1 MSKMCIQS
9 GRRTF
14 AALVAV
20 LALGF
25 AAGAQAQVTNGTL
38 TGQVKAESD
47 GSALPGVA
55 ISAVHTP
62 TGTVYTATTGAD
74 GRFTIPNARIGGPYS
89 ITAKLDSFRDTTV
102 NDLTV
107 NLGSATQIEIKMPL
121 AAVTESI
128 EVVGSADDILNSGHT
143 GSASSVSQ
151 AQIQSL
157 PTVRRSLQDFARTN
171 PYVSIAPDDASSTVM
186 SIAGKNNRYN
196 TIQIDGAVDNDLFGL
211 AASGTPGG
219 QTDAQPISLDA
230 IDQIQVVV
238 SPYDVRQGGFTG
250 GGLNAVT
257 RSGSNEFHGSVYGS
271 KRNESYVGDGPFN
284 KPIAEFKEDQYGFRL
299 GGPII
304 HDQLFFFLNGER
316 NRKSSPTGVSADGT
330 TGTVFFDPAEAAEF
344 RSFTQNTYGYDPG
357 GLGDISGETP
367 SDLAFLRL
375 DWNAAPGQQLTLRHN
390 YVDSSSDVIA
400 NRGFSTFR
408 FPTAIYAIADKT
420 NSTIAQLNS
429 VFGSSYNEG
438 RIGYQTIKD
447 SRDVPVKFPSV
458 EIGGTGP
465 RNGEINAGT
474 ERFSAANSLDQD
486 ILELTDN
493 FTFLKGPHS
502 ITIGTHNEFFK
513 FDNLFLSDA
522 FGYYYFPTLADYEAG
537 TATQY
542 SISFANGANPR
553 AATSFK
559 VSQYGL
565 YAGDDW
571 RVNDRLTL
579 TLGLRADTSQFP
591 DTPSFNPIVQNAI
604 GFNTASTPSEDVV
617 LSPRIGFNWDP
628 TGDGTQQVRGGLG
641 IFAGRTPYVWI
652 SNAYANTGVEATSLT
667 FNSALPGGIQFN
679 PDPNNQPHDLG
690 AAGALSVD
698 LIDPNFKFPRVFR
711 GTLGYDRELFWGV
724 RGTAEV
730 IYTKTQEDVFY
741 KSVNRVQTGTSPL
754 DGRPTYSA
762 RSGDLRDAYLL
773 TNTSEGDQLTESVQ
787 LSRPFTNGLTLFAAY
802 THEQAN
808 SAFDATSSRAVS
820 NFQFAPTKGDI
831 YKAENGTSLFEVEH
845 RFKVAAS
852 YTFKT
857 GPVDHTFGL
866 YYNVQSGSPYSLLMG
881 GDPNKDGFTTN
892 DLLYVP
898 GSADQIILR
907 DSHGNDIPYSVFAA
921 YLHAAGVSST
931 AGKILDR
938 NSSVSP
944 WSHLL
949 DFHYALGIPIKIVR
963 TEVTIDVLNLLNL
976 LDDQSGVVKYVA
988 FGTTTPVKYQGT
1000 DAATGKP
1007 IYQENFSGA
1016 LRPGSQYSTA
1026 DVRSRWQAKF
1036 GLRFSF

>member
-1 MSKMCIQS
+1 MSKMCFQS

-25 AAGAQAQVTNGTL
+25 AAAAQAQVTNGTL

-47 GSALPGVA
+47 GSVLPGVA

-107 NLGSATQIEIKMPL
+107 NLGATTQIEIKLPL

-128 EVVGSADDILNSGHT
+128 EVVGNADDILNSSHT
-143 GSASSVSQ
+143 GSASAVSL

-171 PYVSIAPDDASSTVM
+171 PYVNIAPDDATSTVM

-219 QTDAQPISLDA
+219 QADSQPISLDA
-230 IDQIQVVV
+230 IEQIQVVV

-390 YVDSSSDVIA
+390 YVDASSDVIA
-400 NRGFSTFR
+400 NRSFSTFR

-438 RIGYQTIKD
+438 RIGYQTIRD
-447 SRDVPVKFPSV
+447 VRDVPVKFPSV

-474 ERFSAANSLDQD
+474 ERFSGANSLDQD

-493 FTFLKGPHS
+493 FTFLRGPHS

-522 FGYYYFPTLADYEAG
+522 YGYYYFPDLAAYEAG

-542 SISFANGANPR
+542 SVSFANGANPR

-571 RVNDRLTL
+571 RVNDRLTM

-591 DTPSFNPIVQNAI
+591 DSPSFNPIVQNAI
-604 GFNTASTPSEDVV
+604 GYSTAATPSEDVV

-652 SNAYANTGVEATSLT
+652 SNAFANTGVESTALT
-667 FNSALPGGIQFN
+667 FNSSLPGGIAFN
-679 PDPNNQPHDLG
+679 PDPNNQPHNLG
-690 AAGALSVD
+690 AAGSLSVD
-698 LIDPNFKFPRVFR
+698 LVDPNFKFPRVFR

-754 DGRPTYSA
+754 DGRPTYSS
-762 RSGDLRDAYLL
+762 RSSDLRDAYLL
-773 TNTSEGDQLTESVQ
+773 TNTSEGDQLTESIQ
-787 LSRPFTNGLTLFAAY
+787 LSRPYMNGLTLSAAY
-802 THEQAN
+802 THMQAN

-831 YKAENGTSLFEVEH
+831 YKADNGTSLFEIEH
-845 RFKVAAS
+845 RFNIAAS

-857 GPVDHTFGL
+857 GPVDHTFAL
-866 YYNVQSGSPYSLLMG
+866 YYNVQSGLPYSVLMG

-898 GSADQIILR
+898 HSADEIILKNSAG
-907 DSHGNDIPYSVFAA
+907 DVIPYSVFAS

-938 NSSVSP
+938 NDSVSP

-949 DFHYALGIPIKIVR
+949 DFHYALGIPIKMVR
-963 TEVTIDVLNLLNL
+963 TDVTLDVLNLLNL
-976 LDDQSGVVKYVA
+976 IDSQNGVVQYVA
-988 FGTTTPVKYQGT
+988 FGTTTPVKYQGI

-1007 IYQENFSGA
+1007 IYQESFNGA
-1016 LRPGSQYSTA
+1016 LRPGSQYSTG
-1026 DVRSRWQAKF
+1026 DVRSRWQAKL